1 MQVRKF
7 CVMLMVLATV
17 LCGAWGADS
26 GDFRWGTNASGEW
39 NTDSNWTYK
48 NLINNWPQASNDYPG
63 KDGKNAD
70 NNFNDEV
77 YLNTTSFATNSNIVI
92 KLVSDISI
100 ANLYLETSSSFSN
113 ITIDLNGFNL
123 TVSNNIYIGNKDQ
136 SSSDKVIFT
145 ITGAGTLSADAV
157 HVASSSTQSSVR
169 IENQATCTIINSVN
183 NSSASQAGKFTVTG
197 DGTGFLNV
205 PAYTASLT
213 FATVDSTLVNV
224 NGSTVPTPVD
234 TDIYYWTGRAGDN
247 NWTTSTNWAPPPDG
261 TGRTGLVTPG
271 TYPGHADKET
281 AVFGENVS
289 EIKDFQIGSESEN
302 WTIYLQNNA
311 ESTDYKGVRI
321 TSITHNNE
329 QIVINENSKGAFW
342 FNCANESKV
351 GSIHV
356 KNGGVRFQTGSLIIE
371 GDLQIETGV
380 DVVSWNTFSIDGK
393 FINNGIIS
401 FLGGNTYKLSRNCV
415 NSGKI
420 NLGNFNLELNGGY
433 SGTGTLSVSSGT
445 ITFGTNTTNMVS
457 NLAVS
462 DTGKIKNLSSSP
474 VYFDTIDCGS
484 ENVRFEGNFTAATG
498 FNFKASSKDTYFIN
512 GDVNFS
518 ASSAGF
524 NANNG
529 TIYFYN
535 TNTDI
540 NSEKTFTTNVAPI
553 TANKIYYGGNT
564 KINLLGKLTAAEVNH
579 DSKEIAEFILGAGTT
594 STITGTGSLET
605 GHMEFIRSNQADSSL
620 IDEIVI
626 DADVTCSGS
635 DGLMIQK
642 PGTKVKI
649 EKKALA
655 ADYHGF
661 DPENGVEVTA
671 ELVVDDE
678 LEVAGNLGIGQ
689 TSPHEALLTVNSSG
703 KLTVRG
709 NIAYASK
716 FTNNGTVDV
725 TGSITG
731 VKALENQSGTVT
743 VSGNIASASEF
754 INNGTVKVDGS
765 ITDVTS
771 LKNQAGTVTVGDSI
785 SGISILNNSEDAE
798 LNVTSRISAG
808 TIVNS
813 GTVKTSEL
821 NVSGSIDSSSD
832 SLLEFTGD
840 GSISISPMAST
851 NIVTN
856 VKVDSG
862 KTLSIASNNVVISG
876 NFENNGTV
884 DAGSFPLTLKGTDGN
899 LSQITGTGTFIVAK
913 DNFSGEY
920 LSIGDSV
927 TIKEP
932 AAAGVV
938 YGSHKAYAAPDKTS
952 LPAVSTSPEQ
962 NAYISL
968 FKNGWDL
975 GYEFTYTWKG
985 TTQAWSTA
993 TNWEPELVPGISANN
1008 TAGAKVLIPDGV
1020 GKWPQIYT
1028 AQINLSSLTIG
1039 TSTSSDAK
1047 IIINVDGSGSSGGGN
1062 LNIEN
1067 TDATLPLL
1075 TNYGTIEYK
1084 GASRITN
1091 GTEPLNDALHG
1102 GTVEYSGTNQTVTQ
1116 FSLTGPSYANLTI
1129 SETGAQIDSDLEIAG
1144 LLTVGAG
1151 KDVALA
1157 ADKTLSLGG
1166 NLLVNGSLSC
1176 GDGST
1181 VLFNG
1186 AASPQT
1192 VTASSAASASLQF
1205 ANVEIAPSASVTT
1218 ASSFT
1223 VTENWTNG
1231 NAAGN
1236 GFTATLGSITFSGD
1250 AVVRGQNTFY
1260 EATFSKAGG
1269 NIEISESN
1277 TFNSLNFTGS
1287 GLTAKFAAGKTQIVT
1302 SSISSKGADGSEI
1315 TLTTASSSP
1324 SESDR
1329 TSWWILD
1336 LPSGVGT
1343 AILADDFKYT
1353 KISYSESKNVIAH
1366 AWADSVAEDV
1376 ADSTINWFISDYYWL
1391 GGTDSSWASAGNW
1404 SFKISGSYV
1413 AAGKAPNYTNGRN
1426 SIFIDTAAGG
1436 NNLILEDDISVKSI
1450 SVLNG
1455 KTIDLKGFT
1464 VTCDDSDSS
1473 TNDFENN
1480 GTVRLWGVAS
1490 QISSSVLNGSG
1501 STVEYY
1507 NDSGTPAPLVLS
1519 WGQSYENLIFAD
1531 GAGGAIT
1538 APVTVSGNLKIL
1550 NGTGNELKLTGA
1562 NVFLNPVTI
1571 GDSANSLSGG
1581 KITLNSDVNL
1591 QLAAVICDSLEV
1603 QSSVTFTK
1611 NVDSPVTFTGSGAQI
1626 NGNGKT
1632 FSNAV
1637 TFSGPS
1643 ATLNDNNTFSG
1654 DGTTLSGDNTFNSD
1668 VTFTASTSVAGSNNF
1683 NGNVTCTIGG
1693 VTLTFADGSVQT
1705 IADSAAA
1712 KLVLNGNET
1721 SRVTLSGNATIVV
1734 PKTYF
1739 EGEYLSIPSNLV
1751 ITSDASSSQVDYG
1764 AYSVLKSVPS
1774 EPSSPNEQDAYIT
1787 LFKNGWDLGY
1797 TFSYVWT
1804 GDTDSSWSE
1813 KDNWNIGIVPGIQS
1827 SGVISGMSGKTTGA
1841 KVSIPDGLSNYPE
1854 VDVTGGVS
1862 VQSLEIGSSEEN
1874 SHNSSIK
1881 LSSNPVSVTE
1891 RPLLTNFGTIE
1902 YTGTARI
1909 TNGAT
1914 TPLPIND
1921 AANNGTVLYSGCT
1934 QASPL
1939 EISTSASSG
1948 AAEADYANLVIK
1960 GIVSNPS
1967 PVTVSGT
1974 TLIEL
1979 APTAEISLVSANTF
1993 SGPVTIKSG
2002 KSIALIGANIFDG
2015 GVIVDA
2021 ADSSVSLSC
2030 GQNFNLGNSATITKC
2045 KDLTLSSPAGIS
2057 ISAQNEINL
2066 SGALSLKA
2074 NTTLSLGSKNLTFAS
2089 YSCAVDKSDTIE
2101 ANSDGS
2107 LTQTGA
2113 TSSTIGKLNLTSGS
2127 SPYSL
2132 NGGTGGLVIN
2142 SADYGSSSII
2152 TSGNVTLAGTT
2163 SPDKIDVLKISAG
2176 KTILSGDN
2184 FVSSVE
2190 IDSGA
2195 VLQTGT
2201 ASASTVHLS
2210 VNGDWTNNEGESGFV
2225 ANSGTVEFTSS
2236 ATISGNNSFNKA
2248 VFDEDMLFGGSNSF
2262 SEFVCES
2269 AGKSLTFAAGS
2280 NQTVT
2285 KLTIRGTENGKINLT
2300 GSGEWKITPLNH
2312 AQISIA
2318 HAIITNS
2325 KNTDSEPIIVYAKN
2339 GYNTDGTGNTNWIF
2353 AGHKYIWT
2361 GAASTDWDTTSN
2373 WSPASVPREYAD
2385 VEIPGGKTNYP
2396 KLTQDLNL
2404 KNDEKI
2410 FVVDTNGD
2418 GINENESVTSS
2429 VAIDSGAVFD
2439 FAGNNLTVNALSS
2452 EGRIRVLGTEIIAA
2466 AGDSGIK
2473 NLPLDS
2479 SSVLTGVIEYYGDF
2493 GTRETPN
2500 FGDKFSLLEFTAGSS
2515 GEISGSI
2522 SVTGKTLI
2530 SNGAGTALSLSGDNT
2545 FTGDVKITSAGNI
2558 VLKGKKDDSNPLALL
2573 GDVDCSK
2580 LNLKSDVVL
2589 NGNVTTTDSQDFEGK
2604 VFINSGII
2612 FNAGSSLVS
2621 FGADILS
2628 KSENSAITLE
2638 SEVSLGGNVT
2648 TAHSQTFKKNMTL
2661 LSDVIFTAGTGIKFD
2676 SASELSITSDKSA
2689 KFKSPVTSNCDLAIT
2704 VPTVD
2709 FDLNA
2714 SFKNTESTNSLSL
2727 KTGTSLSFK
2736 NAAFEAGKLIVE
2748 EGASFSQ
2755 TGVNPSTAVQ
2765 KVYGLENNG
2774 SCVWDSASEG
2784 GTLVLSGS
2792 ISGTKAG
2799 EIIFNKKNVT
2809 LSATPITI
2817 SGVFF
2822 DLTVPGGISA
2832 TNGAGL
2838 VVRRN
2843 FIVEG
2848 AYLHNDQNLTLG
2860 SVSFTDG
2867 RKYASAN
2874 NEDGSAGL
2882 ISCAS
2887 SNLGNVTVAQETTR
2901 KKFATNIEGISFSLD
2916 DATAAAGSVEFAEK
2930 FKTLSLTNA
2939 ASTNFAILFDS
2950 SCEITNDVIFGT
2962 SGNVIFGTKENS
2974 SCIFANSVEHTAGD
2988 SKLAG
2993 SVKAASAKFAR
3004 SVLTQNTKIDCGSN
3018 SVIFTDVVDSD
3029 SPDTPRALSIGTES
3043 SVTSVKFEKSAGTS
3057 NPLASLLVYGN
3068 AEFGGNLV
3076 SEGIINL
3083 KGDILAFADVNLLSK
3098 NSYIL
3103 ADGSASRTVG
3113 ATSGSLTF
3121 ASELFVDIDSSS
3133 TVTISSDLTWQKILC
3148 AYSGKISA
3156 GAVNLAGTNLVL
3168 FGSSY
3173 SADDP
3178 RYSGSDSRFAYFGY
3192 ESLAYKPSSG
3202 TAGFKAEFATIGT
3215 KVLLSENFYAN
3226 GLDFAGCSF
3235 VIPNQSASN
3244 PLFNSTSAVTEKQ
3257 WGIPYAVVFNSE
3269 IANCSAG
3276 SLEGAAFV
3284 TAAKN
3289 QNVTDRS
3296 GNSGFQFA
3304 VPQISGAYSV
3314 SDSVVCLSFDMSLE
3328 NSNGEVSSTISLVSS
3343 LENGGIFYNGKSL
3356 AFDGKFYTESDG
3368 TNCSVPLSESN
3379 LALTDIPAFTP
3390 LYLKVS
3396 SAQNNWNTDA
3406 TATFAGTED
3415 STDRSGIHRNRT
3427 TDLSL
3432 FEGLFFA
3439 AEGKTMCRN
3448 YGIGLWSENDSE
3460 YTDAGIFATID
3471 NARPVLVDFFA
3482 GQELHSKNTGS
3493 ADSQKF
3499 YDSHNF
3505 VELRYSEPVDIG
3517 NLLAGATEQNQ
3528 NQQAQ
3533 TDFDSA
3539 EKHGGA
3545 ITNNSGSDGM
3555 TISGF
3560 VSIEKGELTAG
3571 YKSGS
3576 AGSYSFNS
3584 DTNKCHALY
3593 RKFSKNAGEA
3603 EKIFPNRIRI
3613 SVAGYVD
3620 EENPVSLGGSD
3631 FHNWI
3636 GYIDSSSSPAG
3647 AVVPLANR
3655 FITDLAVDSDGQ
3667 ALKNIFDE
3675 NNSSRS
3681 LSVNDRASTSS
3692 SSLYGEWDC
3701 SHPVFAAYVTNFN
3714 GSDPNVSWI
3723 NGDGENRQYEMLG
3736 TVDSNTNAYIDTIEM
3751 HLFDNTQNYS
3761 ADDEYKWIA
3770 RKGWISS
3777 GGNVIPGFEAP
3788 ESSGGSRA
3796 IPSSSAM
3803 TLGGIR
3809 RSSLDGAI
3817 SAFTYKYSLDGVE
3830 SDFRTF
3836 AEKDIAQHV
3845 KSPLFRVESL
3855 SETFT
3860 DNDEPY
3866 LGLTINPMDSKLPI
3880 RTTFT
3885 VTYEPKKSFITDLA
3899 GNRLIQTDSGSD
3911 KKILHSIDI
3920 TPPSFTMTI
3929 SPVGENKIYAVF
3941 TKPLAYKGTYLSDL
3955 GNELPSVLQKISSNL
3970 EFVYSEEDNVDTS
3983 AVLSGDKAISV
3994 VDAELAKGTSDYTAI
4009 LFTLDRK
4016 ISLDDVEKIW
4026 IRVNDAGEGSETLF
4040 GNITASYIQD
4050 KLGNPV
4056 PVHTCHALSDFAVN
4070 AVNMLYAYSD
4080 NTDDDGWD
4088 EHEIY
4093 GQGLAPESSDY
4104 AVHDFSEDGK
4114 NYNRVRS
4121 GRDIVFQ
4128 FEFIDSDNGR
4138 AKTGVQ
4144 NGEALSL
4151 VYDEKSNIRPEWKSS
4166 KYNLL
4171 TGSDWRIWLDNPF
4184 EAFSLSFN
4192 SSPLSASLP
4201 SPPDFAD
4208 VEGSDILKNMIWKNE
4223 DFNIEAGKEYQFF
4236 FKILDSSGNVIQIN
4250 HDGDTRTPRIPLYT
4264 FRMPKERISAG
4275 DFSYLDLWSFT
4286 TRDLT
4291 RQRGGVT
4298 ILNNVINA
4306 ALGEKTAIEVNMK
4319 NDGNLNVFVM
4329 TLDGNIIKR
4338 LSKGSVKSG
4347 THYFYWDGKNGA
4359 GNPVARGLYF
4369 VRVSGSGIDE
4379 TRKVM
4384 VVK

>member
-17 LCGAWGADS
+17 LCGAWGTSNSFRWTRKVS
-26 GDFRWGTNASGEW
+26 GDWQA
-39 NTDSNWTYK
+39 TDSWEYEDLGAGHNWY
-48 NLINNWPQASNDYPG
+48 
-63 KDGKNAD
+63 NAD
-70 NNFNDEV
+70 DWPCSPSGDDPDASDLV
-77 YLNTTSFATNSNIVI
+77 YINTNEGQGGSYTITLKGNVSIDRLNIDTSTG
-92 KLVSDISI
+92 
-100 ANLYLETSSSFSN
+100 TSV
-113 ITIDLNGFNL
+113 TIDLNGYSL
-123 TVSNNIYIGNKDQ
+123 SAG
-136 SSSDKVIFT
+136 T
-145 ITGAGTLSADAV
+145 ITLGHIGSDGASGS
-157 HVASSSTQSSVR
+157 ASSELKVTITDSS
-169 IENQATCTIINSVN
+169 
-183 NSSASQAGKFTVTG
+183 SSASKGSLNAKYINYNNTNTNSQIYVTG
-197 DGTGFLNV
+197 GAILSSQFGIANNS
-205 PAYTASLT
+205 AEQNGKLT
-213 FATVDSTLVNV
+213 IMADSTESLKIQGTNAFSATTYEV
-224 NGSTVPTPVD
+224 TD
-234 TDIYYWTGRAGDN
+234 TQTYYWTGKANDGG
-247 NWTTSTNWAPPPDG
+247 NWTTSTNWAPNVDG
-261 TGRTGLVTPG
+261 SGLVTPG
-271 TYPGHADKET
+271 TYPGCKKNET
-281 AVFGENVS
+281 AIFNSPVGVTNLSLVDGVENLTIENNS
-289 EIKDFQIGSESEN
+289 SSGRLEIANCG
-302 WTIYLQNNA
+302 T
-311 ESTDYKGVRI
+311 
-321 TSITHNNE
+321 
-329 QIVINENSKGAFW
+329 NSKNAKILLKGTGETLFNAAKFNSLTLDENARVLIMHSAGSYSLEVENLTLNKDSQLYGNDGAVLNVNYNLSVSGSLCDGFSYQKIKTL
-342 FNCANESKV
+342 NV
-351 GSIHV
+351 GGETVISDDGKITLSACT
-356 KNGGVRFQTGSLIIE
+356 QTYTGSV
-371 GDLQIETGV
+371 T
-380 DVVSWNTFSIDGK
+380 
-393 FINNGIIS
+393 
-401 FLGGNTYKLSRNCV
+401 
-415 NSGKI
+415 NSGK
-420 NLGNFNLELNGGY
+420 
-433 SGTGTLSVSSGT
+433 
-445 ITFGTNTTNMVS
+445 M
-457 NLAVS
+457 NLAASSVIFKGGVTDTGNTLLSTGSITYNSESRNEIYNLSVS
-462 DTGKIKNLSSSP
+462 DTGTIKNLSSSP
-474 VYFDTIDCGS
+474 VYFEKIDCGIKD
-484 ENVRFEGNFTAATG
+484 VRFEGNFEAAEA
-498 FNFKASSKDTYFIN
+498 FNFKASSAGTYFVN
-512 GDVNFS
+512 GNVDFS
-518 ASSAGF
+518 ANPTGF
-524 NANNG
+524 DANDG
-529 TIYFYN
+529 TIYIYN
-535 TNTDI
+535 TDT
-540 NSEKTFTTNVAPI
+540 NSEKTFTTNAAPI
-553 TANKIYYGGNT
+553 KANKIYYGGNT

-594 STITGTGSLET
+594 STIAGTGSLET

-649 EKKALA
+649 EKKTFA

-678 LEVAGNLGIGQ
+678 LEVGGNLGIGQ
-689 TSPHEALLTVNSSG
+689 TSPHEALLTVNSGG

-731 VKALENQSGTVT
+731 VNTLENQSGTVT

-798 LNVTSRISAG
+798 LNVTNRISAG

-821 NVSGSIDSSSD
+821 NVSGSIDSGSD

-840 GSISISPMAST
+840 GSISISPTASI
-851 NIVTN
+851 NKVTN

-862 KTLSIASNNVVISG
+862 KILSIASNNVVISG

-899 LSQITGTGTFIVAK
+899 LSQITGTGTFVVANE
-913 DNFSGEY
+913 NFSGEY
-920 LSIGDSV
+920 LSIGKDVKICETAGTVVKGAFNLIKNDGTCTSKAFDGE
-927 TIKEP
+927 TAANYAALLSNGWKLKEFNYFKWAGANSRDWADPENWKIGIKE
-932 AAAGVV
+932 
-938 YGSHKAYAAPDKTS
+938 DDEF
-952 LPAVSTSPEQ
+952 LEQDSTG
-962 NAYISL
+962 
-968 FKNGWDL
+968 F
-975 GYEFTYTWKG
+975 F
-985 TTQAWSTA
+985 
-993 TNWEPELVPGISANN
+993 PGIDPKLVN
-1008 TAGAKVLIPDGV
+1008 VLIPEGSTY
-1020 GKWPQIYT
+1020 WPLLSNTNPFITDEIQLSKLKIGTTSAYDETST
-1028 AQINLSSLTIG
+1028 APRLTISDNG
-1039 TSTSSDAK
+1039 T
-1047 IIINVDGSGSSGGGN
+1047 GGI
-1062 LNIEN
+1062 LISV
-1067 TDATLPLL
+1067 TDLE
-1075 TNYGTIEYK
+1075 NYGVIEYT
-1084 GASRITN
+1084 GDFRISN
-1091 GTEPLNDALHG
+1091 LDHSDVVNDVVHG
-1102 GTVEYSGTNQTVTQ
+1102 GWVEYSGGSSSNSQIVTD
-1116 FSLTGPSYANLTI
+1116 FSESGEDYANLLI
-1129 SETGAQIDSDLEIAG
+1129 SGLNVETQNEIS
-1144 LLTVGAG
+1144 VN
-1151 KDVALA
+1151 
-1157 ADKTLSLGG
+1157 G
-1166 NLLVNGSLSC
+1166 NLRIWKKS
-1176 GDGST
+1176 
-1181 VLFNG
+1181 G
-1186 AASPQT
+1186 AE
-1192 VTASSAASASLQF
+1192 SASLQVKDDFTIKGNLSIIPGCTLEAEPSTKFIFAGENQDLTVDSNTARAEF
-1205 ANVEIAPSASVTT
+1205 ANIVINAGSSVSAHGTFIVKESLLNEN
-1218 ASSFT
+1218 T
-1223 VTENWTNG
+1223 VG
-1231 NAAGN
+1231 
-1236 GFTATLGSITFSGD
+1236 GFTASTGTIT
-1250 AVVRGQNTFY
+1250 
-1260 EATFSKAGG
+1260 
-1269 NIEISESN
+1269 
-1277 TFNSLNFTGS
+1277 FTGS
-1287 GLTAKFAAGKTQIVT
+1287 SLSIKGK
-1302 SSISSKGADGSEI
+1302 
-1315 TLTTASSSP
+1315 
-1324 SESDR
+1324 
-1329 TSWWILD
+1329 
-1336 LPSGVGT
+1336 
-1343 AILADDFKYT
+1343 
-1353 KISYSESKNVIAH
+1353 
-1366 AWADSVAEDV
+1366 
-1376 ADSTINWFISDYYWL
+1376 
-1391 GGTDSSWASAGNW
+1391 
-1404 SFKISGSYV
+1404 
-1413 AAGKAPNYTNGRN
+1413 
-1426 SIFIDTAAGG
+1426 
-1436 NNLILEDDISVKSI
+1436 NNF
-1450 SVLNG
+1450 N
-1455 KTIDLKGFT
+1455 
-1464 VTCDDSDSS
+1464 
-1473 TNDFENN
+1473 
-1480 GTVRLWGVAS
+1480 
-1490 QISSSVLNGSG
+1490 
-1501 STVEYY
+1501 
-1507 NDSGTPAPLVLS
+1507 
-1519 WGQSYENLIFAD
+1519 NLIFAN
-1531 GAGGAIT
+1531 GAGGT
-1538 APVTVSGNLKIL
+1538 VTDKISVTGTTL
-1550 NGTGNELKLTGA
+1550 IANGTGNELSLSGENSFTG
-1562 NVFLNPVTI
+1562 LVTI

-1581 KITLNSDVNL
+1581 KITLNSDGNL
-1591 QLAAVICDSLEV
+1591 QLADVTCDSLEV
-1603 QSSVTFTK
+1603 QSSVTFTE
-1611 NVDSPVTFTGSGAQI
+1611 NVASPVTFTGSGAQI
-1626 NGNGKT
+1626 NGNVKT
-1632 FSNAV
+1632 FSEAV
-1637 TFSGPS
+1637 TFSGPF
-1643 ATLNDNNTFSG
+1643 ATLNGNNTFSGTVTFSG
-1654 DGTTLSGDNTFNSD
+1654 DGTTLSGNNIFNSD

-1683 NGNVTCTIGG
+1683 NGNVTCATGG
-1693 VTLTFADGSVQT
+1693 VTLTFADGSIQT
-1705 IADSAAA
+1705 IAGSSPAA
-1712 KLVLNGNET
+1712 KLVLKGE
-1721 SRVTLSGNATIVV
+1721 SVSSLLTLSGNAKIVV
-1734 PKTYF
+1734 PKNSPSRTYF
-1739 EGEYLSIPSNLV
+1739 EGAYLSIPSNLV
-1751 ITSDASSSQVDYG
+1751 ITDASSSQVDYG
-1764 AYSVLKSVPS
+1764 AYSVQNSVPA
-1774 EPSSPNEQDAYIT
+1774 EPASPNEQDAYIT

-1862 VQSLEIGSSEEN
+1862 VQSLEIGSSGGN
-1874 SHNSSIK
+1874 PHNSSIK
-1881 LSSNPVSVTE
+1881 LTSNPVSVTQTDAGG

-1902 YTGTARI
+1902 YTGAARI
-1909 TNGAT
+1909 TNGET

-1921 AANNGTVLYSGCT
+1921 AANNGTVLYSGGT

-2002 KSIALIGANIFDG
+2002 NSIALIGANKFDG

-2030 GQNFNLGNSATITKC
+2030 GQNFNLGNSEISTKC
-2045 KDLTLSSPAGIS
+2045 KDLTLSSLAGIS

-2089 YSCAVDKSDTIE
+2089 YSCAVYKSDTIE
-2101 ANSDGS
+2101 ASFGGS
-2107 LTQTGA
+2107 ITQTGA
-2113 TSSTIGKLNLTSGS
+2113 ASSTIGILNLTSGS

-2142 SADYGSSSII
+2142 SAVYGSSSII
-2152 TSGNVTLAGTT
+2152 TSGNVTLAGA
-2163 SPDKIDVLKISAG
+2163 SSSNGIGVLKISAG

-2210 VNGDWTNNEGESGFV
+2210 VNGDWTNNAGESDFV

-2236 ATISGNNSFNKA
+2236 ATIFGNNSFNKA
-2248 VFDEDMLFGGSNSF
+2248 VFDENMSFGGSNSF

-2285 KLTIRGTENGKINLT
+2285 KLTIRGTDSGKINLT
-2300 GSGEWKITPLNH
+2300 GIGEWQITPLNH

-2361 GAASTDWDTTSN
+2361 GAASTDWNTTSN

-2479 SSVLTGVIEYYGDF
+2479 SSVFTGVIEYYGDF

-2500 FGDKFSLLEFTAGSS
+2500 FGGKFSLLEFTAGSS

-2530 SNGAGTALSLSGDNT
+2530 SNGAGAALSLSGDNT

-2648 TAHSQTFKKNMTL
+2648 TALSQTFKKNMTL
-2661 LSDVIFTAGTGIKFD
+2661 LSDVVFTAGSGIKFD

-2774 SCVWDSASEG
+2774 SCVWDSESKG
-2784 GTLVLSGS
+2784 GTLVLFGS

-2822 DLTVPGGISA
+2822 DLTVPGGINA

-2843 FIVEG
+2843 FTVQG
-2848 AYLHNDQNLTLG
+2848 TYLHNDQNLTLG
-2860 SVSFTDG
+2860 TVSFADG

-2887 SNLGNVTVAQETTR
+2887 SNLGNVTVVQETTR
-2901 KKFATNIEGISFSLD
+2901 KKFTTNIEGISFSLD

-3004 SVLTQNTKIDCGSN
+3004 SVLTQNTKIDCDSN
-3018 SVIFTDVVDSD
+3018 SVIFADVVDSD
-3029 SPDTPRALSIGTES
+3029 SPDTPRALSIGTETS
-3043 SVTSVKFEKSAGTS
+3043 GTSVKFEKSAGTT
-3057 NPLASLLVYGN
+3057 NPFASLLVYGN

-3103 ADGSASRTVG
+3103 ADGSTSRTFG

-3178 RYSGSDSRFAYFGY
+3178 RYSGSDSRFAFFGY
-3192 ESLAYKPSSG
+3192 ESLAYKTTSG
-3202 TAGFKAEFATIGT
+3202 TAGFKAEFSTIGT

-3235 VIPNQSASN
+3235 EIPNQSASN

-3276 SLEGAAFV
+3276 SSEGAAFV

-3328 NSNGEVSSTISLVSS
+3328 NSNGEVSSTISLVSA

-3379 LALTDIPAFTP
+3379 LALTDIPAYTP

-3448 YGIGLWSENDSE
+3448 YGIGLWSENDSG

-3471 NARPVLVDFFA
+3471 KARPVLVDFFA

-3603 EKIFPNRIRI
+3603 EKVFPSRIRI

-3636 GYIDSSSSPAG
+3636 GYIDSSSSPVG

-3655 FITDLAVDSDGQ
+3655 FITDLAVDSDGVP
-3667 ALKNIFDE
+3667 LKNIFDE

-3692 SSLYGEWDC
+3692 SSLYGKWDC

-3788 ESSGGSRA
+3788 ENSGGSRA

-3955 GNELPSVLQKISSNL
+3955 GNELSSVLQKISSNL

-3994 VDAELAKGTSDYTAI
+3994 VDAELAKGTNDYTAI

-4121 GRDIVFQ
+4121 ERDIVFQ

-4151 VYDEKSNIRPEWKSS
+4151 VYDEKSNIRQEWKSS

-4201 SPPDFAD
+4201 SPPSFAD

-4319 NDGNLNVFVM
+4319 NDGTLNVFVM

>member
-1 MQVRKF
+1 
-7 CVMLMVLATV
+7 MLVLLGLV
-17 LCGAWGADS
+17 ICGAWGNR
-26 GDFRWGTNASGEW
+26 FRWTNG
-39 NTDSNWTYK
+39 DGDGVWTNYK
-48 NLINNWPQASNDYPG
+48 NWEYYEFGSSSWKTIGDDTKDYPG
-63 KDGKNAD
+63 Y
-70 NNFNDEV
+70 NNNSNDAEV
-77 YLNTTSFATNSNIVI
+77 FINTDDYGNSNI
-92 KLVSDISI
+92 SISI
-100 ANLYLETSSSFSN
+100 PANIKISSLYIESSATTSVTFTLSDGVTLSITGDLNLGNVASNSDPVNFIITGSGNVSVTENIRCKNTAETSFLLQNDAMVKAKSIVN
-113 ITIDLNGFNL
+113 EKKGNGA
-123 TVSNNIYIGNKDQ
+123 TVNVS
-136 SSSDKVIFT
+136 
-145 ITGAGTLSADAV
+145 
-157 HVASSSTQSSVR
+157 
-169 IENQATCTIINSVN
+169 
-183 NSSASQAGKFTVTG
+183 G
-197 DGTGFLNV
+197 DGTGII
-205 PAYTASLT
+205 SLPHQN
-213 FATVDSTLVNV
+213 DSPDNTITINSGYVNFSTSETLPVNT
-224 NGSTVPTPVD
+224 NK
-234 TDIYYWTGRAGDN
+234 YYWKASPADSVWTNTN
-247 NWTTSTNWAPPPDG
+247 NWETENGEAV
-261 TGRTGLVTPG
+261 RH
-271 TYPGHADKET
+271 YPGYKDRDT
-281 AVFGENVS
+281 AVFDAGEGAANLSVADGSYTLNIKSTASGGGEHPYDRSLIQGVSATAKTATINVEGTWLFDGCSFGTLNLNNSAGGTTDTVRLLNGLVVNNLKIENKRILYGGGNSPIAVS
-289 EIKDFQIGSESEN
+289 ESL
-302 WTIYLQNNA
+302 TNA
-311 ESTDYKGVRI
+311 GD
-321 TSITHNNE
+321 
-329 QIVINENSKGAFW
+329 INSYSALEVTVAT
-342 FNCANESKV
+342 V
-351 GSIHV
+351 
-356 KNGGVRFQTGSLIIE
+356 
-371 GDLQIETGV
+371 
-380 DVVSWNTFSIDGK
+380 
-393 FINNGIIS
+393 NNGIIS
-401 FLGGNTYKLSRNCV
+401 GGDVES
-415 NSGKI
+415 S
-420 NLGNFNLELNGGY
+420 FNGGY
-433 SGTGTLSVSSGT
+433 SGTGTLTVASGT
-445 ITFGTNTTNMVS
+445 LNFNGGYSGTGTLTVASGTLNFNGGYSGTGKLSLSTGTINFNNSDANLTECAVFSAGTGTVNFNNTTNPTTNVQKTLTLPNTSLTFYNLNFGGNIKVS
-457 NLAVS
+457 GKATVEHGCQMTKLS
-462 DTGKIKNLSSSP
+462 DSTTNALEIDAAITCNDLFEQREGTKVTVKEGKSLTIKNDYRAYGTTSKNEIIIEGTLSVGNGVGGGEGNPAELTVASTGTIIAGAFIGRLNSSGEDGKIALLKNNGTIQTKTIYVEKIISTGTEEFCKAGGELTVTDWENSKFGNVTITSSSSLKLNNNII
-474 VYFDTIDCGS
+474 VS
-484 ENVRFEGNFTAATG
+484 GNWKNNAGTT
-498 FNFKASSKDTYFIN
+498 
-512 GDVNFS
+512 
-518 ASSAGF
+518 GF
-524 NANNG
+524 NANGKNVTFVGEGKKLSGSTAFANAIFNG
-529 TIYFYN
+529 STTFSDGN
-535 TNTDI
+535 SFSEFECTKGDI
-540 NSEKTFTTNVAPI
+540 TLSFGAGRTQQISEK
-553 TANKIYYGGNT
+553 
-564 KINLLGKLTAAEVNH
+564 
-579 DSKEIAEFILGAGTT
+579 
-594 STITGTGSLET
+594 
-605 GHMEFIRSNQADSSL
+605 
-620 IDEIVI
+620 
-626 DADVTCSGS
+626 
-635 DGLMIQK
+635 
-642 PGTKVKI
+642 
-649 EKKALA
+649 
-655 ADYHGF
+655 
-661 DPENGVEVTA
+661 
-671 ELVVDDE
+671 
-678 LEVAGNLGIGQ
+678 
-689 TSPHEALLTVNSSG
+689 
-703 KLTVRG
+703 
-709 NIAYASK
+709 
-716 FTNNGTVDV
+716 
-725 TGSITG
+725 
-731 VKALENQSGTVT
+731 
-743 VSGNIASASEF
+743 
-754 INNGTVKVDGS
+754 
-765 ITDVTS
+765 
-771 LKNQAGTVTVGDSI
+771 
-785 SGISILNNSEDAE
+785 
-798 LNVTSRISAG
+798 
-808 TIVNS
+808 
-813 GTVKTSEL
+813 
-821 NVSGSIDSSSD
+821 
-832 SLLEFTGD
+832 
-840 GSISISPMAST
+840 
-851 NIVTN
+851 
-856 VKVDSG
+856 
-862 KTLSIASNNVVISG
+862 
-876 NFENNGTV
+876 
-884 DAGSFPLTLKGTDGN
+884 LTLKGEESKMLRLSCDYSAITDPAA
-899 LSQITGTGTFIVAK
+899 IIVVSSSKLDA
-913 DNFSGEY
+913 DY
-920 LSIGDSV
+920 LSIGEKLNIQEAPVGS
-927 TIKEP
+927 P
-932 AAAGVV
+932 AI
-938 YGSHKAYAAPDKTS
+938 GSHKAYGSSTTS
-952 LPAVSTSPEQ
+952 VPASSSSQ
-962 NAYISL
+962 NDYMAL
-968 FKNGWDL
+968 FKKGWDL
-975 GYEFTYTWKG
+975 GYEFEFKWKG
-985 TTQAWSTA
+985 GASSKEHLWFEEE
-993 TNWEPELVPGISANN
+993 NWDPALVPGLVANK
-1008 TAGAKVLIPDGV
+1008 TEDAKVLIPDGRTY
-1020 GKWPQIYT
+1020 WPELSNSQLPSGVNQIT
-1028 AQINLSSLTIG
+1028 LSSLQIG
-1039 TSTSSDAK
+1039 ENSVNDTTNAATARLTLSD
-1047 IIINVDGSGSSGGGN
+1047 DGTGGGYL
-1062 LNIEN
+1062 LNIS
-1067 TDATLPLL
+1067 TGTLI
-1075 TNYGTIEYK
+1075 NYGIIEYK
-1084 GASRITN
+1084 NDFRIYKDGDPSKPIN
-1091 GTEPLNDALHG
+1091 DTEHSG
-1102 GTVEYSGTNQTVTQ
+1102 WVEYSGGGTTSAQIVTN
-1116 FSLTGPSYANLTI
+1116 FSDEDDYANLLI
-1129 SETGAQIDSDLEIAG
+1129 SGLNTETSDAIC
-1144 LLTVGAG
+1144 
-1151 KDVALA
+1151 VA
-1157 ADKTLSLGG
+1157 G
-1166 NLLVNGSLSC
+1166 NLRVWKI
-1176 GDGST
+1176 ST
-1181 VLFNG
+1181 
-1186 AASPQT
+1186 AT
-1192 VTASSAASASLQF
+1192 KASLQIKNDFTFKGSVEGSTDLSFSVDENCTLEANEGTKFIFAGSKQTVIMTSDSARAEF
-1205 ANVEIAPSASVTT
+1205 ANIVINAGSSVSAHGTFIVKESLLN
-1218 ASSFT
+1218 
-1223 VTENWTNG
+1223 ENTDG
-1231 NAAGN
+1231 
-1236 GFTATLGSITFSGD
+1236 GFTASTGTIT
-1250 AVVRGQNTFY
+1250 
-1260 EATFSKAGG
+1260 
-1269 NIEISESN
+1269 
-1277 TFNSLNFTGS
+1277 FTGS
-1287 GLTAKFAAGKTQIVT
+1287 SLSITGK
-1302 SSISSKGADGSEI
+1302 
-1315 TLTTASSSP
+1315 
-1324 SESDR
+1324 
-1329 TSWWILD
+1329 
-1336 LPSGVGT
+1336 
-1343 AILADDFKYT
+1343 
-1353 KISYSESKNVIAH
+1353 
-1366 AWADSVAEDV
+1366 
-1376 ADSTINWFISDYYWL
+1376 
-1391 GGTDSSWASAGNW
+1391 
-1404 SFKISGSYV
+1404 
-1413 AAGKAPNYTNGRN
+1413 
-1426 SIFIDTAAGG
+1426 
-1436 NNLILEDDISVKSI
+1436 NNF
-1450 SVLNG
+1450 N
-1455 KTIDLKGFT
+1455 
-1464 VTCDDSDSS
+1464 
-1473 TNDFENN
+1473 
-1480 GTVRLWGVAS
+1480 
-1490 QISSSVLNGSG
+1490 
-1501 STVEYY
+1501 
-1507 NDSGTPAPLVLS
+1507 
-1519 WGQSYENLIFAD
+1519 NLIFAD
-1531 GAGGAIT
+1531 GSGGT
-1538 APVTVSGNLKIL
+1538 VTDKISVTGTTLIANGN
-1550 NGTGNELKLTGA
+1550 GNELKLTGA
-1562 NVFLNPVTI
+1562 NSFAKPVII
-1571 GDSANSLSGG
+1571 GDSAKSLSGG
-1581 KITLNSDVNL
+1581 KITLNSDGNL
-1591 QLAAVICDSLEV
+1591 QLAEVTCYSLEV

-1632 FSNAV
+1632 FSAAV
-1637 TFSGPS
+1637 TFSGSS
-1643 ATLNDNNTFSG
+1643 ATLNGNNTFSGTVTFSG
-1654 DGTTLSGDNTFNSD
+1654 DGTTL
-1668 VTFTASTSVAGSNNF
+1668 
-1683 NGNVTCTIGG
+1683 
-1693 VTLTFADGSVQT
+1693 
-1705 IADSAAA
+1705 
-1712 KLVLNGNET
+1712 
-1721 SRVTLSGNATIVV
+1721 
-1734 PKTYF
+1734 
-1739 EGEYLSIPSNLV
+1739 
-1751 ITSDASSSQVDYG
+1751 
-1764 AYSVLKSVPS
+1764 
-1774 EPSSPNEQDAYIT
+1774 
-1787 LFKNGWDLGY
+1787 
-1797 TFSYVWT
+1797 
-1804 GDTDSSWSE
+1804 
-1813 KDNWNIGIVPGIQS
+1813 
-1827 SGVISGMSGKTTGA
+1827 
-1841 KVSIPDGLSNYPE
+1841 
-1854 VDVTGGVS
+1854 
-1862 VQSLEIGSSEEN
+1862 
-1874 SHNSSIK
+1874 
-1881 LSSNPVSVTE
+1881 
-1891 RPLLTNFGTIE
+1891 
-1902 YTGTARI
+1902 
-1909 TNGAT
+1909 
-1914 TPLPIND
+1914 
-1921 AANNGTVLYSGCT
+1921 
-1934 QASPL
+1934 
-1939 EISTSASSG
+1939 
-1948 AAEADYANLVIK
+1948 
-1960 GIVSNPS
+1960 
-1967 PVTVSGT
+1967 
-1974 TLIEL
+1974 
-1979 APTAEISLVSANTF
+1979 
-1993 SGPVTIKSG
+1993 
-2002 KSIALIGANIFDG
+2002 
-2015 GVIVDA
+2015 
-2021 ADSSVSLSC
+2021 
-2030 GQNFNLGNSATITKC
+2030 
-2045 KDLTLSSPAGIS
+2045 
-2057 ISAQNEINL
+2057 
-2066 SGALSLKA
+2066 
-2074 NTTLSLGSKNLTFAS
+2074 
-2089 YSCAVDKSDTIE
+2089 
-2101 ANSDGS
+2101 
-2107 LTQTGA
+2107 
-2113 TSSTIGKLNLTSGS
+2113 
-2127 SPYSL
+2127 
-2132 NGGTGGLVIN
+2132 
-2142 SADYGSSSII
+2142 
-2152 TSGNVTLAGTT
+2152 
-2163 SPDKIDVLKISAG
+2163 
-2176 KTILSGDN
+2176 
-2184 FVSSVE
+2184 
-2190 IDSGA
+2190 
-2195 VLQTGT
+2195 
-2201 ASASTVHLS
+2201 
-2210 VNGDWTNNEGESGFV
+2210 
-2225 ANSGTVEFTSS
+2225 
-2236 ATISGNNSFNKA
+2236 SGNNSFNKA
-2248 VFDEDMLFGGSNSF
+2248 VFDENMSFGGSNSF
-2262 SEFVCES
+2262 SEFVCET

-2285 KLTIRGTENGKINLT
+2285 KLTIRGTETGKINLT
-2300 GSGEWKITPLNH
+2300 GIGEWQITPLNH

-2325 KNTDSEPIIVYAKN
+2325 KNSDSEPIIVYAKN

-2361 GAASTDWDTTSN
+2361 GAASTDWGTTSN
-2373 WSPASVPREYAD
+2373 WSPTSVPREYAD

-2418 GINENESVTSS
+2418 GSNENESVTSS

-2500 FGDKFSLLEFTAGSS
+2500 FGDKFSLLEFTAGSG

-2530 SNGAGTALSLSGDNT
+2530 SNGAGVALSLSGDNT
-2545 FTGDVKITSAGNI
+2545 FTGGVKITSAGNI

-2589 NGNVTTTDSQDFEGK
+2589 NGNVTTTDSQDFDGK
-2604 VFINSGII
+2604 VFLDSGII

-2648 TAHSQTFKKNMTL
+2648 TALSQTFKKNMTL
-2661 LSDVIFTAGTGIKFD
+2661 LSDVVFTAGSGIKFD

-2748 EGASFSQ
+2748 EGSGFSQ

-2765 KVYGLENNG
+2765 KVYGIENNG
-2774 SCVWDSASEG
+2774 SCVWDSESKG

-2822 DLTVPGGISA
+2822 DLTVPDGINA

-2860 SVSFTDG
+2860 TVSFADG

-2887 SNLGNVTVAQETTR
+2887 SNLGNVTVVQETTR

-2962 SGNVIFGTKENS
+2962 NGNVIFGTKENS

-3004 SVLTQNTKIDCGSN
+3004 SVLTQNTKIDCDSN

-3029 SPDTPRALSIGTES
+3029 SSDTPRALSIGTES
-3043 SVTSVKFEKSAGTS
+3043 SVTSVKFEKSVGTS

-3103 ADGSASRTVG
+3103 ADGSASRTFG
-3113 ATSGSLTF
+3113 AASGSLTF
-3121 ASELFVDIDSSS
+3121 ASELFVDIASSS

-3156 GAVNLAGTNLVL
+3156 GAVNLSGTNLVL

-3202 TAGFKAEFATIGT
+3202 TAGFKAEFSTIGT
-3215 KVLLSENFYAN
+3215 KVLISENFYAN

-3276 SLEGAAFV
+3276 SSEGAAFV

-3328 NSNGEVSSTISLVSS
+3328 NSNGEVSSTISLVSA

-3379 LALTDIPAFTP
+3379 LALTDIPAHTP

-3406 TATFAGTED
+3406 SATFAGTED

-3448 YGIGLWSENDSE
+3448 YGIGLWSENDSG
-3460 YTDAGIFATID
+3460 YTDAKIFATID
-3471 NARPVLVDFFA
+3471 KARPVLVDFFA
-3482 GQELHSKNTGS
+3482 GQELHSKNTGT

-3505 VELRYSEPVDIG
+3505 IELRYSEPVDIG

-3528 NQQAQ
+3528 NRQAQ

-3655 FITDLAVDSDGQ
+3655 FITDLAVDSDGLP
-3667 ALKNIFDE
+3667 LKNIFDE

-3761 ADDEYKWIA
+3761 ADVEYKWIA

-4128 FEFIDSDNGR
+4128 FEFIDSDSER
-4138 AKTGVQ
+4138 SKTGVQ
-4144 NGEALSL
+4144 NGETLSL

-4171 TGSDWRIWLDNPF
+4171 TGSEWRIWLDNPF
-4184 EAFSLSFN
+4184 EAFSLGHN

-4201 SPPDFAD
+4201 SPPGFAD

-4369 VRVSGSGIDE
+4369 VRVSGNGIDE

>member
-17 LCGAWGADS
+17 LCGAWGADNTFLWS
-26 GDFRWGTNASGEW
+26 NYTEANWQTSNAWKYQATIAWPNASDWPCKPSDTDGDVNDKVYI
-39 NTDSNWTYK
+39 NTAEGANGVK
-48 NLINNWPQASNDYPG
+48 G
-63 KDGKNAD
+63 
-70 NNFNDEV
+70 
-77 YLNTTSFATNSNIVI
+77 NSYTI
-92 KLVSDISI
+92 KLQ
-100 ANLYLETSSSFSN
+100 ANVNVNTLGIETVDATT
-113 ITIDLNGFNL
+113 ITIDLNGYSFEANSLILGHTDL
-123 TVSNNIYIGNKDQ
+123 TSLSGGNASTTVRLIITD
-136 SSSDKVIFT
+136 SSSSATKGTFT
-145 ITGAGTLSADAV
+145 AGSIDLKNNATDSVVRLENGAN
-157 HVASSSTQSSVR
+157 VR
-169 IENQATCTIINSVN
+169 IIHSVN
-183 NSSASQAGKFTVTG
+183 NTSSGGKVNVTG
-197 DGTGFLNV
+197 DGTGSLNTDDGISIQSGV
-205 PAYTASLT
+205 
-213 FATVDSTLVNV
+213 TVDSTLVNV
-224 NGSTVPTPVD
+224 NGHTVPAIID
-234 TDIYYWTGRAGDN
+234 TQTYYWTGKANDGG
-247 NWTTSTNWAPPPDG
+247 NWTTSTNWAPNADG
-261 TGRTGLVTPG
+261 TGLVTPG
-271 TYPGHADKET
+271 TYPGHANEET
-281 AVFGENVS
+281 AIFNSPVGVTNLSLVDGVENLTIENNSSSDRVGIANCGTNSKNAKILLKGTGETLLNAAKFNS
-289 EIKDFQIGSESEN
+289 LTLDEN
-302 WTIYLQNNA
+302 AKVLIMHQA
-311 ESTDYKGVRI
+311 ESTYSLEVENLTLNKNSQLYGNTGAVLNVNNDLNVSGSLCDDNPNRKI
-321 TSITHNNE
+321 TTLNVGGN
-329 QIVINENSKGAFW
+329 
-342 FNCANESKV
+342 V
-351 GSIHV
+351 GSKTVIS
-356 KNGGVRFQTGSLIIE
+356 GDGEITLSACTQTYTNSV
-371 GDLQIETGV
+371 T
-380 DVVSWNTFSIDGK
+380 
-393 FINNGIIS
+393 NNGKMDFAGSSVTFNGKYIGDGEMS
-401 FLGGNTYKLSRNCV
+401 LS
-415 NSGKI
+415 
-420 NLGNFNLELNGGY
+420 
-433 SGTGTLSVSSGT
+433 TGT
-445 ITFGTNTTNMVS
+445 ITFKSNNTS
-457 NLAVS
+457 GIKKLS
-462 DTGKIKNLSSSP
+462 ITGAGSIKNLSDTP
-474 VYFDTIDCGS
+474 VRFETIDCGTGL
-484 ENVRFEGNFTAATG
+484 VKFTGNFLAANDFT
-498 FNFKASSKDTYFIN
+498 FKASSTGTYFIN
-512 GDVNFS
+512 GNVDFS
-518 ASSAGF
+518 QALGTTSGSTSF
-524 NANNG
+524 NASVG
-529 TIYFYN
+529 TIYFYQ
-535 TNTDI
+535 TKDDTA
-540 NSEKTFTTNVAPI
+540 ETRTFSTKSD
-553 TANKIYYGGNT
+553 TAFNDLYFGGNVEIVMNGNVTAKNVKREAVSDDYKFTRNTKSKIMGTGLLSVSANLEISRLNAAGADSVIDTFILDEDT
-564 KINLLGKLTAAEVNH
+564 KINGSSNYFIQHSGTV
-579 DSKEIAEFILGAGTT
+579 SEIAAGKTLT
-594 STITGTGSLET
+594 L
-605 GHMEFIRSNQADSSL
+605 DS
-620 IDEIVI
+620 
-626 DADVTCSGS
+626 G
-635 DGLMIQK
+635 
-642 PGTKVKI
+642 
-649 EKKALA
+649 
-655 ADYHGF
+655 YHGF
-661 DPENGVEVTA
+661 GGATDPKNEIIVNGTLNVGA
-671 ELVVDDE
+671 NFG
-678 LEVAGNLGIGQ
+678 AGQSN
-689 TSPHEALLTVNSSG
+689 EALVTVNSG
-703 KLTVRG
+703 GNLTVGG

-716 FTNNGTVDV
+716 FINKDTVDV

-731 VKALENQSGTVT
+731 VTSLENQSGTLT
-743 VSGNIASASEF
+743 VGGNIASASEF

-771 LKNQAGTVTVGDSI
+771 LKNQTGTVTVGDSI
-785 SGISILNNSEDAE
+785 SGMVSLQNRAGAE
-798 LNVTSRISAG
+798 LAVTKSTAATDIFNGGILKTASLSS
-808 TIVNS
+808 S
-813 GTVKTSEL
+813 GTLNSYTDNTTSL
-821 NVSGSIDSSSD
+821 V
-832 SLLEFTGD
+832 EFTDSGTL
-840 GSISISPMAST
+840 SLNPMNSNTLT
-851 NIVTN
+851 NI
-856 VKVDSG
+856 KVDAG
-862 KTLSIASNNVVISG
+862 KTLTLRSPVSITGNV
-876 NFENNGTV
+876 ENNGTILANSGNLYLSGNV
-884 DAGSFPLTLKGTDGN
+884 ENNGTITASSGKIYLQGSDGN

-920 LSIGDSV
+920 LSIGKDVKICETAGTVVKGAFNLIKNDGTCTSKALDGE
-927 TIKEP
+927 TAANYAALLNNGWKLKEFNYFKWAGANSRDWADPKNWEIGIKEDDVFLSQESD
-932 AAAGVV
+932 G
-938 YGSHKAYAAPDKTS
+938 
-952 LPAVSTSPEQ
+952 
-962 NAYISL
+962 
-968 FKNGWDL
+968 F
-975 GYEFTYTWKG
+975 F
-985 TTQAWSTA
+985 
-993 TNWEPELVPGISANN
+993 PGIDPKLVN
-1008 TAGAKVLIPDGV
+1008 VLIPEGPTN
-1020 GKWPQIYT
+1020 WPLLSNTNPLIT
-1028 AQINLSSLTIG
+1028 AEIQLSKLKIGTTSAYAETSTVPRLTI
-1039 TSTSSDAK
+1039 SDNGA
-1047 IIINVDGSGSSGGGN
+1047 GGV
-1062 LNIEN
+1062 LISV
-1067 TDATLPLL
+1067 TDLE
-1075 TNYGTIEYK
+1075 NYGVIEYT
-1084 GASRITN
+1084 GDFRICSE
-1091 GTEPLNDALHG
+1091 GHEVVNDVNHG
-1102 GTVEYSGTNQTVTQ
+1102 GWVEYSGGSSSNSQIVTD
-1116 FSLTGPSYANLTI
+1116 FSESGEDYANLLI
-1129 SETGAQIDSDLEIAG
+1129 SGLNVETQDEIS
-1144 LLTVGAG
+1144 VN
-1151 KDVALA
+1151 
-1157 ADKTLSLGG
+1157 G
-1166 NLLVNGSLSC
+1166 NLRIWKKN
-1176 GDGST
+1176 D
-1181 VLFNG
+1181 
-1186 AASPQT
+1186 AEK
-1192 VTASSAASASLQF
+1192 ASLQVKNDFTLKGDFSLIPDCTLEAEPSTKFIFAGENQDLTVDSNTARAEF
-1205 ANVEIAPSASVTT
+1205 ANIVINAGSSVSATGTFIVKESLLN
-1218 ASSFT
+1218 
-1223 VTENWTNG
+1223 ENTDG
-1231 NAAGN
+1231 
-1236 GFTATLGSITFSGD
+1236 GFTASTGTITFTGSNTEVKVTGK
-1250 AVVRGQNTFY
+1250 NTFDSA
-1260 EATFSKAGG
+1260 EFTGSNSTVNFTA
-1269 NIEISESN
+1269 SN
-1277 TFNSLNFTGS
+1277 TFKNLS
-1287 GLTAKFAAGKTQIVT
+1287 FA
-1302 SSISSKGADGSEI
+1302 
-1315 TLTTASSSP
+1315 
-1324 SESDR
+1324 
-1329 TSWWILD
+1329 
-1336 LPSGVGT
+1336 
-1343 AILADDFKYT
+1343 
-1353 KISYSESKNVIAH
+1353 
-1366 AWADSVAEDV
+1366 
-1376 ADSTINWFISDYYWL
+1376 
-1391 GGTDSSWASAGNW
+1391 
-1404 SFKISGSYV
+1404 
-1413 AAGKAPNYTNGRN
+1413 
-1426 SIFIDTAAGG
+1426 
-1436 NNLILEDDISVKSI
+1436 
-1450 SVLNG
+1450 
-1455 KTIDLKGFT
+1455 
-1464 VTCDDSDSS
+1464 
-1473 TNDFENN
+1473 
-1480 GTVRLWGVAS
+1480 GTVS
-1490 QISSSVLNGSG
+1490 
-1501 STVEYY
+1501 
-1507 NDSGTPAPLVLS
+1507 
-1519 WGQSYENLIFAD
+1519 
-1531 GAGGAIT
+1531 GAIT
-1538 APVTVSGNLKIL
+1538 APVTVSDTLKIL
-1550 NGTGNELKLTGA
+1550 NGSGNELSLTGA
-1562 NVFLNPVTI
+1562 NSFANPVII
-1571 GDSANSLSGG
+1571 GDSVNSLSGG
-1581 KITLNSDVNL
+1581 KITLNSNGNL
-1591 QLAAVICDSLEV
+1591 QLAEVTCDSLEV
-1603 QSSVTFTK
+1603 QPSVTFTE
-1611 NVDSPVTFTGSGAQI
+1611 NVASLVTFTGSGAQI

-1632 FSNAV
+1632 FSKAV

-1643 ATLNDNNTFSG
+1643 ATLNGNNTFSGTVTFSG
-1654 DGTTLSGDNTFNSD
+1654 DGTTLSGDNTFNGN
-1668 VTFTASTSVAGSNNF
+1668 VTFKVSTSVAGSNNF
-1683 NGNVTCTIGG
+1683 NANVTCATGG
-1693 VTLTFADGSVQT
+1693 VTLTFADGSIQT

-1712 KLVLNGNET
+1712 KLVLKGE
-1721 SRVTLSGNATIVV
+1721 SDSSLLTLSGNATIVV
-1734 PKTYF
+1734 PKNTPSRTYF
-1739 EGEYLSIPSNLV
+1739 EGEFLSIPSNLV

-1764 AYSVLKSVPS
+1764 AYSVQNSVPA
-1774 EPSSPNEQDAYIT
+1774 EPTSPNEQDAYIT

-1881 LSSNPVSVTE
+1881 LTSNPVSVTQNDAGG

-1902 YTGTARI
+1902 YTGAARI
-1909 TNGAT
+1909 TNGAA

-1921 AANNGTVLYSGCT
+1921 AANNGTVLYSGGT

-1967 PVTVSGT
+1967 PVTVSGP

-2002 KSIALIGANIFDG
+2002 NSIALIGANIFDG

-2030 GQNFNLGNSATITKC
+2030 GQNFNLGNSEISTKC

-2089 YSCAVDKSDTIE
+2089 YSCALDKSDTIE

-2107 LTQTGA
+2107 ITQTGA
-2113 TSSTIGKLNLTSGS
+2113 TSSTIGKLNLTSES

-2142 SADYGSSSII
+2142 SAVYDSSSI
-2152 TSGNVTLAGTT
+2152 TMSGNVTLAGTT
-2163 SPDKIDVLKISAG
+2163 SPDKIGVLKISAG

-2201 ASASTVHLS
+2201 ASTSTVHLS
-2210 VNGDWTNNEGESGFV
+2210 VNGDWTNNAGESGFV

-2285 KLTIRGTENGKINLT
+2285 KLTIRGTDSGKINLT
-2300 GSGEWKITPLNH
+2300 GIGEWQITPLNH

-2361 GAASTDWDTTSN
+2361 GAASTDWNTTSN

-2410 FVVDTNGD
+2410 FVVDANGD

-2452 EGRIRVLGTEIIAA
+2452 EGRIRVLGTESIAA

-2500 FGDKFSLLEFTAGSS
+2500 FGDKFSLLEFTQGSS

-2530 SNGAGTALSLSGDNT
+2530 SNGAGATLSLSGDNT

-2558 VLKGKKDDSNPLALL
+2558 VLKGKKDDSNPLALI
-2573 GDVDCSK
+2573 DTVDCSK

-2589 NGNVTTTDSQDFEGK
+2589 NGNITTTDSQDFEGK
-2604 VFINSGII
+2604 VFLESGII

-2648 TAHSQTFKKNMTL
+2648 TALSQTFKKNMTL
-2661 LSDVIFTAGTGIKFD
+2661 LSDVVFTAGSGIKFD

-2689 KFKSPVTSNCDLAIT
+2689 TFKSPVTANCDLAIT

-2755 TGVNPSTAVQ
+2755 TGVNSSTAVQ

-2774 SCVWDSASEG
+2774 SCVWDSESKG

-2822 DLTVPGGISA
+2822 DLTVPGGINA

-2843 FIVEG
+2843 FIVAG

-2860 SVSFTDG
+2860 TVSFADG

-2887 SNLGNVTVAQETTR
+2887 SNLGNVTVVQETTR
-2901 KKFATNIEGISFSLD
+2901 KKFTTNIEGISFSLD
-2916 DATAAAGSVEFAEK
+2916 DATAAAGSIEFAEK

-2962 SGNVIFGTKENS
+2962 NGNVIFGTKEDS

-3004 SVLTQNTKIDCGSN
+3004 SVLTQNTKIDCDSN

-3029 SPDTPRALSIGTES
+3029 SSDTPRALSIGTES

-3068 AEFGGNLV
+3068 AEFGANLV

-3083 KGDILAFADVNLLSK
+3083 KGDILAFVDVNLLSK

-3168 FGSSY
+3168 FGSAY

-3202 TAGFKAEFATIGT
+3202 TAGFKAEFSTIGT

-3235 VIPNQSASN
+3235 EIPNQSASN

-3276 SLEGAAFV
+3276 SSEGAAFV
-3284 TAAKN
+3284 TATKN

-3304 VPQISGAYSV
+3304 VPQISEAYSV

-3328 NSNGEVSSTISLVSS
+3328 NSNGEVSSTISLVSA

-3379 LALTDIPAFTP
+3379 LALTDIPAHTP

-3448 YGIGLWSENDSE
+3448 YGIGLWSENNSG
-3460 YTDAGIFATID
+3460 YTDAKIFATID
-3471 NARPVLVDFFA
+3471 KARPVLVDFFA

-3555 TISGF
+3555 IISGF

-3603 EKIFPNRIRI
+3603 EKVFPSRIRI

-3647 AVVPLANR
+3647 AVVPLTNR
-3655 FITDLAVDSDGQ
+3655 FITDLAVDSDGLP
-3667 ALKNIFDE
+3667 LKNIFDE

-3777 GGNVIPGFEAP
+3777 GGNVIPGFETP

-4026 IRVNDAGEGSETLF
+4026 IRVNDSGEGSETLF

-4151 VYDEKSNIRPEWKSS
+4151 VYDEKANIRPEWKSS

-4201 SPPDFAD
+4201 SPPGFAD

>member
-17 LCGAWGADS
+17 LCGAWG
-26 GDFRWGTNASGEW
+26 GGVQNLDFRWSSSSSGDWTDSSNWKYKPVIGDWTSVGSGDYPGASSSGSERSVFLNTDITSNSIVITLTDDITIKNLNLEPSASSSNIILNLNGHNLNINGTLYVGNSEGTVYPVNFTVSGNGTLTANNLELKSSASSTVSVNDNATLNLALSVNNTTTSQAGSVNITSDDKTGKLILGTAINLENTTGIAYDRTAIDDGSGLLVLTNEFKW
-39 NTDSNWTYK
+39 AGNTDSDWTNKTNWQQLGSDGSYYSATR
-48 NLINNWPQASNDYPG
+48 YPG
-63 KDGKNAD
+63 SQDGDTAD
-70 NNFNDEV
+70 FTAATTEV
-77 YLNTTSFATNSNIVI
+77 NVTKFTIDDSEYALAI
-92 KLVSDISI
+92 KAAPDNGKRLIINGADT
-100 ANLYLETSSSFSN
+100 ANGK
-113 ITIDLNGFNL
+113 ITIDGYVLVSNCLNLGDITVNSGTLQTWANIDSPLTIKSL
-123 TVSNNIYIGNKDQ
+123 TVSDSG
-136 SSSDKVIFT
+136 
-145 ITGAGTLSADAV
+145 
-157 HVASSSTQSSVR
+157 SVW
-169 IENQATCTIINSVN
+169 S
-183 NSSASQAGKFTVTG
+183 
-197 DGTGFLNV
+197 
-205 PAYTASLT
+205 
-213 FATVDSTLVNV
+213 
-224 NGSTVPTPVD
+224 
-234 TDIYYWTGRAGDN
+234 
-247 NWTTSTNWAPPPDG
+247 
-261 TGRTGLVTPG
+261 
-271 TYPGHADKET
+271 
-281 AVFGENVS
+281 
-289 EIKDFQIGSESEN
+289 
-302 WTIYLQNNA
+302 
-311 ESTDYKGVRI
+311 
-321 TSITHNNE
+321 
-329 QIVINENSKGAFW
+329 
-342 FNCANESKV
+342 
-351 GSIHV
+351 
-356 KNGGVRFQTGSLIIE
+356 
-371 GDLQIETGV
+371 
-380 DVVSWNTFSIDGK
+380 
-393 FINNGIIS
+393 
-401 FLGGNTYKLSRNCV
+401 
-415 NSGKI
+415 
-420 NLGNFNLELNGGY
+420 LGNFVVEGAVTNAGNL
-433 SGTGTLSVSSGT
+433 
-445 ITFGTNTTNMVS
+445 
-457 NLAVS
+457 NLADSSVIFKGGVTDTGNTVLKTGSITYDSTARSELYNLSVS
-462 DTGKIKNLSSSP
+462 DTGTIKNLSSSP
-474 VYFDTIDCGS
+474 VYFEKIDCGS

-498 FNFKASSKDTYFIN
+498 FNFKASSAGTYFVN
-512 GDVNFS
+512 GNVDFS
-518 ASSAGF
+518 ANPTGF
-524 NANNG
+524 DANDG
-529 TIYFYN
+529 TIYIYN
-535 TNTDI
+535 TDT
-540 NSEKTFTTNVAPI
+540 NSEKTFTTNAAPI

-564 KINLLGKLTAAEVNH
+564 RINLLGKLTAAEVNH

-594 STITGTGSLET
+594 STIAGTGSLET

-620 IDEIVI
+620 IDEIII
-626 DADVTCSGS
+626 DADVTCSES

-655 ADYHGF
+655 AGYHGF
-661 DPENGVEVTA
+661 DPENGVEIKA
-671 ELVVDDE
+671 ELVVDGE
-678 LEVAGNLGIGQ
+678 LEVGENLGIGQ

-731 VKALENQSGTVT
+731 VNTLE
-743 VSGNIASASEF
+743 
-754 INNGTVKVDGS
+754 
-765 ITDVTS
+765 
-771 LKNQAGTVTVGDSI
+771 NQAGTVTVGDSI
-785 SGISILNNSEDAE
+785 PGISNLQNLTGAE

-821 NVSGSIDSSSD
+821 NVSGSIDSGSD
-832 SLLEFTGD
+832 SLLEFTFTGE

-851 NIVTN
+851 NKVTN
-856 VKVDSG
+856 VKVDSE

-884 DAGSFPLTLKGTDGN
+884 DAGVFPLTLKGTDGN
-899 LSQITGTGTFIVAK
+899 LSQITGAGTFVVAK
-913 DNFSGEY
+913 ANFSGEY
-920 LSIGDSV
+920 LSIGKDVKICETAGTVVKGAFNLIKDDGTCTSKAFDGETAANYV
-927 TIKEP
+927 ALLSNGWKLKEFNYFKWAGANSRDWADPENWKIGIKE
-932 AAAGVV
+932 
-938 YGSHKAYAAPDKTS
+938 DDEF
-952 LPAVSTSPEQ
+952 LEQDSTG
-962 NAYISL
+962 
-968 FKNGWDL
+968 F
-975 GYEFTYTWKG
+975 F
-985 TTQAWSTA
+985 
-993 TNWEPELVPGISANN
+993 PGIDPKLVN
-1008 TAGAKVLIPDGV
+1008 VLIPEGPTN
-1020 GKWPQIYT
+1020 WPLLSNTNPLIT
-1028 AQINLSSLTIG
+1028 AEIQLSKLKIGTTSAYDETSTAPRLTISDNG
-1039 TSTSSDAK
+1039 T
-1047 IIINVDGSGSSGGGN
+1047 GGI
-1062 LNIEN
+1062 LISVSE
-1067 TDATLPLL
+1067 LE
-1075 TNYGTIEYK
+1075 NYGVIEYT
-1084 GASRITN
+1084 GDFRICSE
-1091 GTEPLNDALHG
+1091 GHEVVNDVNHG
-1102 GTVEYSGTNQTVTQ
+1102 GWVEYSGGSSSNSQIVTD
-1116 FSLTGPSYANLTI
+1116 FSESGEDYANLLI
-1129 SETGAQIDSDLEIAG
+1129 SGLNVETQDEISVNGNLRIWKKTGAE
-1144 LLTVGAG
+1144 
-1151 KDVALA
+1151 
-1157 ADKTLSLGG
+1157 
-1166 NLLVNGSLSC
+1166 
-1176 GDGST
+1176 
-1181 VLFNG
+1181 
-1186 AASPQT
+1186 
-1192 VTASSAASASLQF
+1192 SASLQVKDDFTIKGNLSIIPGCTLEAEPSTKFIFAGENQELIVDSNTARAEF
-1205 ANVEIAPSASVTT
+1205 ANIVINAGSSVSATGTFIVKESLLN
-1218 ASSFT
+1218 
-1223 VTENWTNG
+1223 ENSDG
-1231 NAAGN
+1231 
-1236 GFTATLGSITFSGD
+1236 GFTASTGTIT
-1250 AVVRGQNTFY
+1250 
-1260 EATFSKAGG
+1260 
-1269 NIEISESN
+1269 
-1277 TFNSLNFTGS
+1277 FTGS
-1287 GLTAKFAAGKTQIVT
+1287 NTEVTVKGKNT
-1302 SSISSKGADGSEI
+1302 
-1315 TLTTASSSP
+1315 
-1324 SESDR
+1324 
-1329 TSWWILD
+1329 
-1336 LPSGVGT
+1336 
-1343 AILADDFKYT
+1343 F
-1353 KISYSESKNVIAH
+1353 
-1366 AWADSVAEDV
+1366 DSVEFTGSN
-1376 ADSTINWFISDYYWL
+1376 STVNF
-1391 GGTDSSWASAGNW
+1391 TDSNIFKNL
-1404 SFKISGSYV
+1404 SF
-1413 AAGKAPNYTNGRN
+1413 A
-1426 SIFIDTAAGG
+1426 
-1436 NNLILEDDISVKSI
+1436 
-1450 SVLNG
+1450 
-1455 KTIDLKGFT
+1455 
-1464 VTCDDSDSS
+1464 
-1473 TNDFENN
+1473 
-1480 GTVRLWGVAS
+1480 GTVR
-1490 QISSSVLNGSG
+1490 
-1501 STVEYY
+1501 
-1507 NDSGTPAPLVLS
+1507 
-1519 WGQSYENLIFAD
+1519 
-1531 GAGGAIT
+1531 GAIT
-1538 APVTVSGNLKIL
+1538 SPITVNDTLKIL
-1550 NGTGNELKLTGA
+1550 NGTGNELSLTGA
-1562 NVFLNPVTI
+1562 NSFANPVTI
-1571 GDSANSLSGG
+1571 GDSANSLPGG
-1581 KITLNSDVNL
+1581 IITLNSDGTL
-1591 QLAAVICDSLEV
+1591 KLAEVTCDSLEV
-1603 QSSVTFTK
+1603 QSSVTFTE
-1611 NVDSPVTFTGSGAQI
+1611 NVASPVTFTGLGAQI
-1626 NGNGKT
+1626 NGNEKT
-1632 FSNAV
+1632 FSEAV

-1643 ATLNDNNTFSG
+1643 ATLNGNNTFSG
-1654 DGTTLSGDNTFNSD
+1654 IVSFSGDGTNLSGDNTFNSD

-1683 NGNVTCTIGG
+1683 NGNVTCATGG
-1693 VTLTFADGSVQT
+1693 VTLTFADGSIQKIT
-1705 IADSAAA
+1705 GTSSPTA
-1712 KLVLNGNET
+1712 KLVLNGVSAT
-1721 SRVTLSGNATIVV
+1721 SRLTLSGNAKIVV
-1734 PKTYF
+1734 PKNTASRTYF

-1764 AYSVLKSVPS
+1764 AYSVTDSVPS
-1774 EPSSPNEQDAYIT
+1774 VTTSPEQDAYIT

-1804 GDTDSSWSE
+1804 GGTDSSWSKKE
-1813 KDNWNIGIVPGIQS
+1813 NWNIGIVPGIS
-1827 SGVISGMSGKTTGA
+1827 SASIIAGLSGKTTGA

-1854 VDVTGGVS
+1854 VDVSGGVS
-1862 VQSLEIGSSEEN
+1862 VQSLEIGSSGEN
-1874 SHNSSIK
+1874 PHNSSIK
-1881 LSSNPVSVTE
+1881 LTSKTVSVTQTDDAG

-1902 YTGTARI
+1902 YTGAARI

-1921 AANNGTVLYSGCT
+1921 AANNGTVLYSGGT

-1967 PVTVSGT
+1967 PVTVSGP
-1974 TLIEL
+1974 TLIEV
-1979 APTAEISLVSANTF
+1979 ADTAEISLVSANTF

-2002 KSIALIGANIFDG
+2002 QSIALTGANTFAGD
-2015 GVIVDA
+2015 VIVDA

-2030 GQNFNLGNSATITKC
+2030 GQNFNLGNSEISTKC
-2045 KDLTLSSPAGIS
+2045 KNLTLSSPAGIS

-2066 SGALSLKA
+2066 SGKLTLSK
-2074 NTTLSLGSKNLTFAS
+2074 NTTLSLGAKNLTFDS

-2101 ANSDGS
+2101 ATSDGS
-2107 LTQTGA
+2107 ITQTGA

-2142 SADYGSSSII
+2142 SAVYDSSSIT

-2195 VLQTGT
+2195 VLQTGIT
-2201 ASASTVHLS
+2201 PASAVHLS
-2210 VNGDWTNNEGESGFV
+2210 VNGDWTNNADESGFV

-2262 SEFVCES
+2262 SEFVCEA
-2269 AGKSLTFAAGS
+2269 AGKSLTFAPDT

-2285 KLTIRGTENGKINLT
+2285 KLTIRGTDSGKINLT
-2300 GSGEWKITPLNH
+2300 GSGEWQITPLNH

-2410 FVVDTNGD
+2410 FVVDVDDD
-2418 GINENESVTSS
+2418 GINENASVTSS
-2429 VAIDSGAVFD
+2429 VAIDSGAFFD
-2439 FAGNNLTVNALSS
+2439 FAGNNLTVNTLSS

-2466 AGDSGIK
+2466 SGDSGIK

-2500 FGDKFSLLEFTAGSS
+2500 FGDKFSLLEFTQGAS

-2530 SNGAGTALSLSGDNT
+2530 SNGAGAALSLSGDNT

-2580 LNLKSDVVL
+2580 LNLKSDVAL

-2604 VFINSGII
+2604 VFLDSGII

-2648 TAHSQTFKKNMTL
+2648 TALSQTFKKNMTL
-2661 LSDVIFTAGTGIKFD
+2661 LSDVVFTAGSGINFD

-2748 EGASFSQ
+2748 EGATFSQ
-2755 TGVNPSTAVQ
+2755 TGVNSSTAVQ
-2765 KVYGLENNG
+2765 KVYGIENNG
-2774 SCVWDSASEG
+2774 SCVWDSESKG

-2822 DLTVPGGISA
+2822 DLTVPGGINA

-2860 SVSFTDG
+2860 TVSFADG
-2867 RKYASAN
+2867 KKYASAN

-2887 SNLGNVTVAQETTR
+2887 SNLGNVTVVQETTR

-2916 DATAAAGSVEFAEK
+2916 DATAAAGSIEFAEK

-3004 SVLTQNTKIDCGSN
+3004 SVLTQNTKIDCDSN

-3057 NPLASLLVYGN
+3057 NPLASLLVFGN

-3103 ADGSASRTVG
+3103 ADGSASRTFG

-3133 TVTISSDLTWQKILC
+3133 TVTISSDFTWEKILC

-3202 TAGFKAEFATIGT
+3202 TAGFKAEFSTIGT

-3276 SLEGAAFV
+3276 SSEGAAFV

-3328 NSNGEVSSTISLVSS
+3328 NSNGEVSSTISLVSA

-3368 TNCSVPLSESN
+3368 TNCSVPLLESN
-3379 LALTDIPAFTP
+3379 LALTDIPAHTP

-3448 YGIGLWSENDSE
+3448 YGIGLWSENDSG
-3460 YTDAGIFATID
+3460 YTDAKIFATID
-3471 NARPVLVDFFA
+3471 KARPVLVDFFA

-3560 VSIEKGELTAG
+3560 VSIENGELTSG

-3655 FITDLAVDSDGQ
+3655 FITDLAVDSDGLP
-3667 ALKNIFDE
+3667 LKNIFDE

-3701 SHPVFAAYVTNFN
+3701 NHPVFAAYVTNFN
-3714 GSDPNVSWI
+3714 GSDPNLSWI

-3777 GGNVIPGFEAP
+3777 GGNVITGFEAP

-3970 EFVYSEEDNVDTS
+3970 EFVYSEDDNVDTS

-4151 VYDEKSNIRPEWKSS
+4151 VYDEKANIRQEWKSS

>member
-7 CVMLMVLATV
+7 CVMLMVLATL
-17 LCGAWGADS
+17 LCGAWGNR
-26 GDFRWGTNASGEW
+26 FRWTNG
-39 NTDSNWTYK
+39 DGDGVWTNYK
-48 NLINNWPQASNDYPG
+48 NWEYYDFGSSSWKTIGDDTKDYPG
-63 KDGKNAD
+63 YNGNT
-70 NNFNDEV
+70 NDAQV
-77 YLNTTSFATNSNIVI
+77 FLNTDDYGN
-92 KLVSDISI
+92 SDITISI
-100 ANLYLETSSSFSN
+100 PENLKITSLYIESDSDHSVTLTLSDGINFEINENLNLGNVSSN
-113 ITIDLNGFNL
+113 TDPVNL
-123 TVSNNIYIGNKDQ
+123 I
-136 SSSDKVIFT
+136 
-145 ITGAGTLSADAV
+145 ITGAGTV
-157 HVASSSTQSSVR
+157 SVTENIR
-169 IENQATCTIINSVN
+169 CKNTATTTFAIENEAVIKAKSIVN
-183 NSSASQAGKFTVTG
+183 EKKENGATVTVSG
-197 DGTGFLNV
+197 DGTGLINLPHQNDSPDNTITIDTSVSFSTSEAV
-205 PAYTASLT
+205 PVNTDTYYWKNTPEDTAWTNSANWET
-213 FATVDSTLVNV
+213 V
-224 NGSTVPTPVD
+224 NGEPV
-234 TDIYYWTGRAGDN
+234 RH
-247 NWTTSTNWAPPPDG
+247 
-261 TGRTGLVTPG
+261 
-271 TYPGHADKET
+271 YPGYKDGDT
-281 AVFGENVS
+281 AVFDATTDKYGVNGFTVADSTYILTIKNNAGTNRISIASVAAGYKAPVELHSFGRFLFMGVGELENFIVES
-289 EIKDFQIGSESEN
+289 GGAQFGNTLTINKKLTIKSGTGTSVWQSGGALTVKDF
-302 WTIYLQNNA
+302 
-311 ESTDYKGVRI
+311 
-321 TSITHNNE
+321 
-329 QIVINENSKGAFW
+329 ENS
-342 FNCANESKV
+342 
-351 GSIHV
+351 GSF
-356 KNGGVRFQTGSLIIE
+356 GMGLDSSSE
-371 GDLQIETGV
+371 GITA
-380 DVVSWNTFSIDGK
+380 TFSGTVENIGD
-393 FINNGIIS
+393 INTRKES
-401 FLGGNTYKLSRNCV
+401 
-415 NSGKI
+415 I
-420 NLGNFNLELNGGY
+420 NFNGGY
-433 SGTGTLSVSSGT
+433 SGSGRLLLSSGA
-445 ITFGTNTTNMVS
+445 ITFGTGTTNTVS

-462 DTGKIKNLSSSP
+462 DTCKIQNNSDDAVILGDVTLPDTAKDVTFTGKFKSTGKFLASP
-474 VYFDTIDCGS
+474 AG
-484 ENVRFEGNFTAATG
+484 
-498 FNFKASSKDTYFIN
+498 TYFIN
-512 GDVNFS
+512 GNVDFS
-518 ASSAGF
+518 NCTEFSI
-524 NANNG
+524 NG
-529 TIYFYN
+529 SDTTGATVFFYN
-535 TNTDI
+535 MDST
-540 NSEKTFTTNVAPI
+540 SRTFTTKSDMEFSNFYFAGNVNIDLNGTVKVNSKCMMSALEDYKQTSPY
-553 TANKIYYGGNT
+553 TA
-564 KINLLGKLTAAEVNH
+564 
-579 DSKEIAEFILGAGTT
+579 
-594 STITGTGSLET
+594 TITGTGKLSAAATEDGDGALSFAAGSDEDKT
-605 GHMEFIRSNQADSSL
+605 PTSIRGTL
-620 IDEIVI
+620 VI
-626 DADVTCSGS
+626 DADVNCAQHFGHYRGKTVIINK
-635 DGLMIQK
+635 D
-642 PGTKVKI
+642 
-649 EKKALA
+649 KKLTVGK
-655 ADYHGF
+655 DYRGF
-661 DPENGVEVTA
+661 DGSNDEEFNEISINGTVEVTENFGA
-671 ELVVDDE
+671 GEGKKAILKIGKY
-678 LEVAGNLGIGQ
+678 GNLTAGGSVLRATFVENSGIIELNGGSSVFSFGSY
-689 TSPHEALLTVNSSG
+689 TGTDDNSVKIHG
-703 KLTVRG
+703 
-709 NIAYASK
+709 
-716 FTNNGTVDV
+716 
-725 TGSITG
+725 GSI
-731 VKALENQSGTVT
+731 
-743 VSGNIASASEF
+743 ICSE
-754 INNGTVKVDGS
+754 
-765 ITDVTS
+765 
-771 LKNQAGTVTVGDSI
+771 
-785 SGISILNNSEDAE
+785 
-798 LNVTSRISAG
+798 
-808 TIVNS
+808 
-813 GTVKTSEL
+813 
-821 NVSGSIDSSSD
+821 
-832 SLLEFTGD
+832 
-840 GSISISPMAST
+840 P
-851 NIVTN
+851 
-856 VKVDSG
+856 
-862 KTLSIASNNVVISG
+862 
-876 NFENNGTV
+876 ENNGTIGSILFLAGITNISYFTPSDV
-884 DAGSFPLTLKGTDGN
+884 DFKIGNVVIAENTSFSTDVNLAVSSTWVNNNTSGGFVANGKTVTFENSSSSEPINITVSKTTFYKAVFKSSTDFSSSNEFTVFECKTGDVSLIFRADQTVTDSLSLEGAENHFVSLSSPLASSIIVPKDSFSADYLKIDEK
-899 LSQITGTGTFIVAK
+899 II
-913 DNFSGEY
+913 
-920 LSIGDSV
+920 
-927 TIKEP
+927 IKEGS
-932 AAAGVV
+932 AVSS
-938 YGSHKAYAAPDKTS
+938 GSHKAYSTDKTS
-952 LPAVSTSPEQ
+952 VPLTSGSPEQ
-962 NAYISL
+962 SAYHTL

-975 GYEFTYTWKG
+975 GYDFVYTWKG
-985 TTQAWSTA
+985 TTSAWSTDS
-993 TNWEPELVPGISANN
+993 NWDLEVAPGLSSKN
-1008 TAGAKVLIPDGV
+1008 TEGVKVLIPDGV
-1020 GKWPQIYT
+1020 GEWPQLYT
-1028 AQINLSSLTIG
+1028 AQVKLKSLTIG
-1039 TSTSSDAK
+1039 TSTSLSHDAR
-1047 IIINVDGSGSSGGGN
+1047 IIINVDGTGASGGGS

-1067 TDATLPLL
+1067 SDTTQPLL

-1084 GASRITN
+1084 GSSRIMN
-1091 GTEPLNDALHG
+1091 GTSPLNDTLNS
-1102 GTVEYSGTNQTVTQ
+1102 GTIEYSGTSAQTVTK
-1116 FSLTGPSYANLTI
+1116 FASSAGEDDYANLLITGTDVSTADSI
-1129 SETGAQIDSDLEIAG
+1129 QVGENLSVSNKTSPAQNGVLKINEDLTLRGNLVIGGGCSFEVDTDKSVIFAGTGASAQELSVDSG
-1144 LLTVGAG
+1144 
-1151 KDVALA
+1151 
-1157 ADKTLSLGG
+1157 
-1166 NLLVNGSLSC
+1166 
-1176 GDGST
+1176 
-1181 VLFNG
+1181 
-1186 AASPQT
+1186 
-1192 VTASSAASASLQF
+1192 VTKAEF
-1205 ANVEIAPSASVTT
+1205 ANVKIESGAKVQSAGSY
-1218 ASSFT
+1218 T
-1223 VTENWTNG
+1223 VTGNWTNENSIDSG
-1231 NAAGN
+1231 TG
-1236 GFTATLGSITFSGD
+1236 GFTASTGTIT
-1250 AVVRGQNTFY
+1250 
-1260 EATFSKAGG
+1260 
-1269 NIEISESN
+1269 
-1277 TFNSLNFTGS
+1277 FTGS
-1287 GLTAKFAAGKTQIVT
+1287 SLSITGKNN
-1302 SSISSKGADGSEI
+1302 
-1315 TLTTASSSP
+1315 
-1324 SESDR
+1324 
-1329 TSWWILD
+1329 
-1336 LPSGVGT
+1336 
-1343 AILADDFKYT
+1343 F
-1353 KISYSESKNVIAH
+1353 
-1366 AWADSVAEDV
+1366 
-1376 ADSTINWFISDYYWL
+1376 
-1391 GGTDSSWASAGNW
+1391 
-1404 SFKISGSYV
+1404 
-1413 AAGKAPNYTNGRN
+1413 
-1426 SIFIDTAAGG
+1426 
-1436 NNLILEDDISVKSI
+1436 NNLI
-1450 SVLNG
+1450 
-1455 KTIDLKGFT
+1455 
-1464 VTCDDSDSS
+1464 
-1473 TNDFENN
+1473 FE
-1480 GTVRLWGVAS
+1480 
-1490 QISSSVLNGSG
+1490 
-1501 STVEYY
+1501 
-1507 NDSGTPAPLVLS
+1507 
-1519 WGQSYENLIFAD
+1519 D

-1538 APVTVSGNLKIL
+1538 APVTVSDTLKIL
-1550 NGTGNELKLTGA
+1550 NGTGNELSLSGENSFTG
-1562 NVFLNPVTI
+1562 LVTI

-1581 KITLNSDVNL
+1581 KITLNSDGNL
-1591 QLAAVICDSLEV
+1591 QLAEVTCDSLEV
-1603 QSSVTFTK
+1603 QSSVTFTE
-1611 NVDSPVTFTGSGAQI
+1611 NVASPVTFTGSGAQI
-1626 NGNGKT
+1626 NGNEKT
-1632 FSNAV
+1632 FSKAV

-1643 ATLNDNNTFSG
+1643 ATLNGNNTFSG
-1654 DGTTLSGDNTFNSD
+1654 TVTFSRDGITLSGDNTFN
-1668 VTFTASTSVAGSNNF
+1668 
-1683 NGNVTCTIGG
+1683 GNVTCATGG
-1693 VTLTFADGSVQT
+1693 VTLTFADDSIQT
-1705 IADSAAA
+1705 IAGTSPAAN
-1712 KLVLNGNET
+1712 LVLKGEAVS
-1721 SRVTLSGNATIVV
+1721 SRLTLSGNATIVV
-1734 PKTYF
+1734 PKNTASRTYF

-1764 AYSVLKSVPS
+1764 AYSVQNSVPS
-1774 EPSSPNEQDAYIT
+1774 EPASPNEQDAYIT

-1804 GDTDSSWSE
+1804 GDTDSSWSKKE
-1813 KDNWNIGIVPGIQS
+1813 NWNIGIVPGIS
-1827 SGVISGMSGKTTGA
+1827 SASIIAGLSGKTTGA

-1862 VQSLEIGSSEEN
+1862 VQSLEIGSSGGN
-1874 SHNSSIK
+1874 PHNSSIK
-1881 LSSNPVSVTE
+1881 LTSNPVSVTQNDAGG
-1891 RPLLTNFGTIE
+1891 RSLLTNFGTIE
-1902 YTGTARI
+1902 YTGAARI
-1909 TNGAT
+1909 ANGAA

-1921 AANNGTVLYSGCT
+1921 ATNNGTVLYSGGT

-1967 PVTVSGT
+1967 PVTVSGP

-2002 KSIALIGANIFDG
+2002 NSIALIGANIFSG

-2021 ADSSVSLSC
+2021 ADSSVSLYC

-2045 KDLTLSSPAGIS
+2045 KNLTLSSPAGIS

-2074 NTTLSLGSKNLTFAS
+2074 NTTLSLGSKNLTFDS

-2101 ANSDGS
+2101 ATSGGS
-2107 LTQTGA
+2107 ITQTGA
-2113 TSSTIGKLNLTSGS
+2113 TSSTIGKLNLTSGF

-2132 NGGTGGLVIN
+2132 NGGTGGLAIN
-2142 SADYGSSSII
+2142 SAVYGSSSIS

-2201 ASASTVHLS
+2201 ASASTVHIS
-2210 VNGDWTNNEGESGFV
+2210 VNGDWTNNAGESGFV
-2225 ANSGTVEFTSS
+2225 ANDGTVEFTNS

-2248 VFDEDMLFGGSNSF
+2248 VFDENMSFGGSNSF

-2285 KLTIRGTENGKINLT
+2285 KLTIRGTDSGKINLT
-2300 GSGEWKITPLNH
+2300 GIGEWQITPLNH

-2325 KNTDSEPIIVYAKN
+2325 KNIDSEPIIVYAKN

-2361 GAASTDWDTTSN
+2361 GAVSTDWNLTSN
-2373 WSPASVPREYAD
+2373 WNPASVPREYAD

-2404 KNDEKI
+2404 NNDEKI

-2466 AGDSGIK
+2466 SGDSGIK

-2479 SSVLTGVIEYYGDF
+2479 SSVLTGVIEYSGDF

-2500 FGDKFSLLEFTAGSS
+2500 FGDKFSLLEFTAGAG

-2530 SNGAGTALSLSGDNT
+2530 SNGAGAALSLSGDNT

-2589 NGNVTTTDSQDFEGK
+2589 NGNVTTMDSQDFEGK
-2604 VFINSGII
+2604 VFLDSGII

-2648 TAHSQTFKKNMTL
+2648 TALSQTFKKNMTL
-2661 LSDVIFTAGTGIKFD
+2661 LSDVVFTAGSGIKFD

-2765 KVYGLENNG
+2765 KVYGIENNG
-2774 SCVWDSASEG
+2774 SCVWDSESKG
-2784 GTLVLSGS
+2784 GTLFLSGS

-2822 DLTVPGGISA
+2822 DLTVPGGINA

-2860 SVSFTDG
+2860 TVSFADG

-2887 SNLGNVTVAQETTR
+2887 SNLGNVTVVQETTR

-2916 DATAAAGSVEFAEK
+2916 DATADAGSVEFVEK
-2930 FKTLSLTNA
+2930 FKSLSLTNA

-2962 SGNVIFGTKENS
+2962 SGNVIFGTKEDS

-3004 SVLTQNTKIDCGSN
+3004 SVLTQNTKIDCDSN
-3018 SVIFTDVVDSD
+3018 SVIFTDDVDSD
-3029 SPDTPRALSIGTES
+3029 SSDTPRALSIGTES
-3043 SVTSVKFEKSAGTS
+3043 SATSVKFEKSAGTS
-3057 NPLASLLVYGN
+3057 NPLASLLVYGT

-3103 ADGSASRTVG
+3103 ADGSASRTFG

-3156 GAVNLAGTNLVL
+3156 GAVNLSGTNLVL

-3202 TAGFKAEFATIGT
+3202 TAGFKAEFSTIGT

-3235 VIPNQSASN
+3235 EIPNQSASN

-3276 SLEGAAFV
+3276 SSEGAAFV

-3343 LENGGIFYNGKSL
+3343 LENGGIFYSGKSL

-3379 LALTDIPAFTP
+3379 LALTDIPAHTP

-3448 YGIGLWSENDSE
+3448 YGIGLWSGNDSG
-3460 YTDAGIFATID
+3460 YTDAKIFATID
-3471 NARPVLVDFFA
+3471 KARPVLVDFFA
-3482 GQELHSKNTGS
+3482 GQELHSKNTGL

-3603 EKIFPNRIRI
+3603 EKVFPNRIRI

-3655 FITDLAVDSDGQ
+3655 FITDLAVDSDGLP
-3667 ALKNIFDE
+3667 LKNIFDE

-3970 EFVYSEEDNVDTS
+3970 EFVYSEDDNVDTS

-4026 IRVNDAGEGSETLF
+4026 IRVNDSGEGSETLF

-4080 NTDDDGWD
+4080 ITDDDGWD

-4114 NYNRVRS
+4114 NYNRVRL

-4128 FEFIDSDNGR
+4128 FEFIDSDSER
-4138 AKTGVQ
+4138 SKTGVQ

-4151 VYDEKSNIRPEWKSS
+4151 VYDEKANIRSEWKSS

-4201 SPPDFAD
+4201 SPPSFAD

-4306 ALGEKTAIEVNMK
+4306 AIGEKTAIEVNMK